1 MFPAIDDGKDEF
13 NTISTCSSVL
23 ESAPVM
29 GENFEKTVKEIMDM
43 MGHGRDEVS
52 GLHGGWVVNQISGQ
66 ETEPLHII
74 IIINAVTLCCNIKCN
89 ILAYNWVFRE

>member
-1 MFPAIDDGKDEF
+1 MFPAIDDAKDEF
-13 NTISTCSSVL
+13 NAISTCSSVL

-52 GLHGGWVVNQISGQ
+52 GLHGGWFVN
-66 ETEPLHII
+66 
-74 IIINAVTLCCNIKCN
+74 
-89 ILAYNWVFRE
+89 